1 MTAGFRIF
9 ERNRKVTDADVAR
22 FAEIPV
28 ANISDSMARMT
39 AAGTRLR
46 PLHRG
51 GKLAGAAIT
60 VKSRP
65 GDNLM
70 VHKALDMAE
79 PGDIVVVDAGGDM
92 SNAIIG
98 ELMVAHAIRRKL
110 GGIVINGAVRDLD
123 AIQSGDFPVFAA
135 GVTHRGPYKDGP
147 GEINVPIAID
157 GMVIEPGDLIV
168 GDSDGL
174 LCVAFDDIAAVY
186 ASAKAKNDA
195 EAAQMAA
202 IVAGS
207 NDRSWVDASLKKL
220 NCEFVPAGAIRHG

>member
-9 ERNRKVTDADVAR
+9 ERTRKAAAADVEK
-22 FAEIPV
+22 FAAIPV
-28 ANISDSMARMT
+28 ANISDSMSRLT
-39 AAGTRLR
+39 AAGARLR

-51 GKLAGAAIT
+51 SKLAGAAIT
-60 VKSRP
+60 VRSRP

-70 VHKALDMAE
+70 VHKALDLAE

-98 ELMVAHAIRRKL
+98 ELMVAHAIQRKL
-110 GGIVINGAVRDLD
+110 GGIVIDGAVRDLD
-123 AIQSGDFPVFAA
+123 AIRAGSFPVFAA

-157 GMVIEPGDLIV
+157 GMVVRPGDLMV

-174 LCVAFDDIAAVY
+174 LCVPLEDLAEVY
-186 ASAKAKNDA
+186 AAAKAKNDA

-202 IVAGS
+202 IAAGCS
-207 NDRSWVDASLKKL
+207 DRAWVDAALVRL
-220 NCEFVPAGAIRHG
+220 QCEFVKARA

>member
-9 ERNRKVTDADVAR
+9 ERQRKVAADVVEKFSA
-22 FAEIPV
+22 IPV
-28 ANISDSMARMT
+28 ANISDSMSRMT
-39 AAGTRLR
+39 AAGSRLR

-79 PGDIVVVDAGGDM
+79 PGDIIVVDAGGDL

-98 ELMVAHAIRRKL
+98 ELMVAHAIQRGL

-123 AIQSGDFPVFAA
+123 AIQNGTFPVFAA

-147 GEINVPIAID
+147 GEINVPVAID
-157 GMVIEPGDLIV
+157 GMVVRPGDLIV

-174 LCVAFDDIAAVY
+174 LCVAFEDLDAVY
-186 ASAKAKNDA
+186 LSAKEKNDA
-195 EAAQMAA
+195 EADQMAA
-202 IVAGS
+202 IRSAK
-207 NDRSWVDASLKKL
+207 NDRSWVEASLQKL
-220 NCEFVPAGAIRHG
+220 KCEFVASKANG

>member
-9 ERNRKVTDADVAR
+9 ERRRKVSAQEVTD
-22 FAEIPV
+22 FAAIPV
-28 ANISDSMARMT
+28 ANISDSMSRMT

-79 PGDIVVVDAGGDM
+79 PGDIVVVDAGGDL

-98 ELMVAHAIRRKL
+98 ELMVAHAIQRQL

-123 AIQSGDFPVFAA
+123 AIAAGSFPVFAA

-157 GMVIEPGDLIV
+157 GMVIRPGDLMV

-174 LCVAFDDIAAVY
+174 LCVPFEDLAEVY
-186 ASAKAKNDA
+186 AAAKAKNDA
-195 EAAQMAA
+195 EAGQMAA
-202 IVAGS
+202 IAAGR
-207 NDRSWVDASLKKL
+207 NDRGWVDAALRKL
-220 NCEFVPAGAIRHG
+220 NCELAGAGRGHG

>member
-9 ERNRKVTDADVAR
+9 ERRRKVSDEDVRR

-28 ANISDSMARMT
+28 ANISDSMSRMT

-46 PLHRG
+46 PLHLG

-70 VHKALDMAE
+70 VHKALDLAE
-79 PGDIVVVDAGGDM
+79 PGDIVVVDAGADM

-98 ELMVAHAIRRKL
+98 ELMVAHAIQRKL
-110 GGIVINGAVRDLD
+110 GGIVINGAVRDLA
-123 AIQSGDFPVFAA
+123 AIQAGTFPVFAA

-157 GMVIEPGDLIV
+157 GMVINPGDLIV
-168 GDSDGL
+168 GDEDGL
-174 LCVAFDDIAAVY
+174 VCVPIDNVNEILAAILAKGQAEKKTLEDIANGTY
-186 ASAKAKNDA
+186 DTT
-195 EAAQMAA
+195 
-202 IVAGS
+202 
-207 NDRSWVDASLKKL
+207 WVDAALKRIGCKL
-220 NCEFVPAGAIRHG
+220 GA